1 MKTFMQK
8 FSLITPL
15 FSEQKP
21 LMPFYSLENNAQRLT
36 KSLTSLTDWQNDRL
50 TDWQMQAKPIVLRFH
65 R

>member
-15 FSEQKP
+15 FSELKR

-36 KSLTSLTDWQNDRL
+36 KSFTRL
-50 TDWQMQAKPIVLRFH
+50 TDVDKTYSPPVSPVGD
-65 R
+65 